1 MIKTNSL
8 RFFCSILLISILLLG
23 RAQAQQE
30 YGYTDFEASGSRE
43 AHQVFLRGLLQLHNF
58 EYGDARAS
66 FQEAQSIDSNF
77 VMAYWGEA
85 LTYEHSFWGRFDI
98 EAAKATLARLGGTPE
113 ERASKA
119 ETQRERD
126 YLNTLEVLFSE
137 GTQEE
142 REIRYSHSLQE
153 LHEKYPNDLDA
164 AAFYA
169 LSILFTTYGGRDFTR
184 YMKAAS
190 ITEEILDKNPL
201 HPGALHYNI
210 HSYDDPIHASLGLRA
225 ARDYFKVAPSAIHAL
240 HMGSH
245 IYFALGMWEEGTDR
259 NARSFGEAVA
269 RQKNPTDLYSG
280 QAYHALTW
288 LIYSLSQQ
296 GEYDSAEDQLA
307 LIETQVDQY
316 GDANIGPRRAYVGA
330 RAAYIID
337 TQQWQNHHAS
347 VVIKHDGLNDFSI
360 ATDYYLQ
367 GIVALNHGDAA
378 GAENALDKMGGEEE
392 ILSADR
398 EIMAPRL
405 LRLALQGQIALA
417 AGRQEEALEL
427 IGLAAELEGQLP
439 AEYGPVVP
447 VQPMAELLADTYR
460 SLGDADKARSYYEIS
475 LQSAVGRER
484 SLKGLNQVSQ

>member
-1 MIKTNSL
+1 MSFSHT
-8 RFFCSILLISILLLG
+8 
-23 RAQAQQE
+23 QAQQD
-30 YGYTDFEASGSRE
+30 YGYTEFEASGSRD
-43 AHQVFLRGLLQLHNF
+43 AHQVFLKGLLQLHNF
-58 EYGDARAS
+58 EYEDARYS
-66 FQEAQSIDSNF
+66 FQEAQSIDSRF

-85 LTYEHSFWGRFDI
+85 LTYEHSFWGRFNI
-98 EAAKATLARLGGTPE
+98 EASRETLEKLGRTAE

-119 ETQRERD
+119 QTARERD
-126 YLNTLEVLFSE
+126 YLNTLETLFFSQ

-142 REIRYSHSLQE
+142 REVNYSNALRD
-153 LHEKYPNDLDA
+153 LHYKYPDDLDA

-184 YMKAAS
+184 YMKAAA

-245 IYFALGMWEEGTDR
+245 IYFALGMWEQGTDR
-259 NARSFGEAVA
+259 NTRSFEEAVA

-296 GEYDSAEDQLA
+296 GDYDSAEDRLD
-307 LIETQVDQY
+307 LIETQVNQY
-316 GDANIGPRRAYVGA
+316 GDTSIGPRRAYVGA

-347 VVIKHDGLNDFSI
+347 VEIAHDGLSDFSV

-367 GIVALNHGDAA
+367 GIVALNRGDTV
-378 GAENALDKMGGEEE
+378 GALTALERMGGEKE
-392 ILSADR
+392 ILSPDR

-405 LRLALQGQIALA
+405 LRLALQGQIELA
-417 AGRQEEALEL
+417 AGRHNEALEL

-439 AEYGPVVP
+439 AEYGPAVP
-447 VQPMAELLADTYR
+447 VQPMAELLADAYQ
-460 SLGDADKARSYYEIS
+460 SLGESDKARSFYELS

-484 SLKGLNQVSQ
+484 SLEGLSRVSK